1 MEEILFTAWAESLLG
16 ISMGLYMEER
26 QTFPDGGRMNHSAMA
41 RKYIPQKNDQ
51 KIFKEVAENRG
62 IDVHEKPI

>member
-1 MEEILFTAWAESLLG
+1 
-16 ISMGLYMEER
+16 MGLYMEER